1 METDKLLEMVH
12 SLMTLTTLINLMCH
26 LLPERIL
33 VIDLNS
39 QALLQPLIEHL
50 LIMIEKKNPQQLCTH
65 AQKME
70 IYLNRGLSQGLER
83 TLGWGMCVGGRG
95 CGSHTGFLNVGPVL
109 G

>member
-50 LIMIEKKNPQQLCTH
+50 LIMIEKKKTH
-65 AQKME
+65 NSCVRMLRKWKF
-70 IYLNRGLSQGLER
+70 
-83 TLGWGMCVGGRG
+83 TLIEDYHRV
-95 CGSHTGFLNVGPVL
+95 
-109 G
+109 